1 MALMPPS
8 EGERPP
14 ITEDHALALAPM
26 YANPQ
31 YGRLTGAV
39 LARYTDDNGGSGLV
53 NRLAWIV
60 VQTYSRP
67 IDVKVGGYFPG
78 RVYVP
83 SCASYELIVLDAF
96 DGHLLRG
103 YPA

>member
-1 MALMPPS
+1 MTLLPPL

-14 ITEDHALALAPM
+14 ITKDHALALAPM

-31 YGRLTGAV
+31 VGSFTGV
-39 LARYTDDNGGSGLV
+39 VVARYTDDNGGAGLV

-67 IDVKVGGYFPG
+67 IDVTVGGDFPG
-78 RVYVP
+78 RAYVP
-83 SCASYELIVLDAF
+83 SCASYHLIVLDAF

-103 YPA
+103 YNA